1 MFRRVL
7 AKIRSPVLLYIRD
20 KALRAGLE
28 TQEEYDTRARWVD
41 GVRAAGIIVLD
52 PDIAGEFPTPE
63 AVNDGLR
70 ELLKL
75 RRK

>member
-1 MFRRVL
+1 MTTARPARHL
-7 AKIRSPVLLYIRD
+7 
-20 KALRAGLE
+20 LRAGLE